1 LVGAFG
7 GEVAEQNLKFE
18 NTEKIEREGEE
29 EGEEEPD
36 DGGGLELESPSEGL
50 AGGAQYDEESRKR
63 EKGEENTEGKGEA
76 FAAGS
81 GAAFG

>member
-29 EGEEEPD
+29 EGEEKPD
-36 DGGGLELESPSEGL
+36 DRWGLELESPSESL
-50 AGGAQYDEESRKR
+50 ARGAKSDEESCER
-63 EKGEENTEGKGEA
+63 
-76 FAAGS
+76 
-81 GAAFG
+81 